1 VDALSDVLNTI
12 HFKSTVYCHAD
23 LTAPWGLKLGSH
35 PGHVGFMML
44 MRGGCL
50 LELEGT
56 PGYISMAAGDLV
68 ISPMGA
74 AYSIKDAEVSP
85 VVDLMC
91 VLTPEAAA
99 KKKISIGGGGTL
111 TNMILGCF
119 EFQTSTQ
126 NPLLNSL
133 PDILHVKA
141 EDLQSEPWL
150 DMTFR
155 FLGAETLNE
164 REGASVVIS
173 RLADL
178 LFIQGVRA
186 HISMLK
192 DCPQSTGWLK
202 ALADP
207 QIGRALSLIHANPE
221 IPWTVASLATAV
233 SMSRSSFAARF
244 TQLMQTSP
252 LDYVT
257 SWRMQKAEDLLRE
270 GAINPSQIASLIGYQ
285 SEAAFRKAFK
295 RETGQT
301 PGAIRKTLSA

>member
-12 HFKSTVYCHAD
+12 HFKSTVYCHAE
-23 LTAPWGLKLGSH
+23 LTAPWGVRMNSH
-35 PGHVGFMML
+35 PGHVGFLMV

-50 LELEGT
+50 LEREGQS
-56 PGYISMAAGDLV
+56 GYTSMAAGDLV
-68 ISPMGA
+68 LSPMGA
-74 AYSIKDAEVSP
+74 AYSIKDAPVSP
-85 VVDLMC
+85 VVDLMS
-91 VLTPEAAA
+91 VITPEAAA
-99 KKKISIGGGGTL
+99 KKKLVLGGGGTS
-111 TNMILGCF
+111 TNLILGCS
-119 EFQTSTQ
+119 EFQTSGQ
-126 NPLLNSL
+126 NPFFNSL

-155 FLGAETLNE
+155 FLAAETSNE
-164 REGASVVIS
+164 RQGASVIIS

-186 HISMLK
+186 YISRLK

-207 QIGRALSLIHANPE
+207 QIGQALSLIHANPE
-221 IPWTVASLATAV
+221 SPWTVALLAAAV

-252 LDYVT
+252 VEYVT
-257 SWRMQKAEDLLRE
+257 SWRMQKAEDLLKQ
-270 GAINPSQIASLIGYQ
+270 GSINPSEIASLIGYQ

-295 RETGQT
+295 RETGVT
-301 PGAIRKTLSA
+301 PGAVRKTVSV